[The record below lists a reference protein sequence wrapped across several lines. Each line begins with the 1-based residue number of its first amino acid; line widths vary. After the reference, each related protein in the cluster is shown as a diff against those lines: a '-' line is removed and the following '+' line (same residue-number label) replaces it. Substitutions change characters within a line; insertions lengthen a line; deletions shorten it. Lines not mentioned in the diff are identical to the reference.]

1 MITVCL
7 DWNCIIALEEER
19 EYAPAIQ
26 QIREWYKQGKIALC
40 IAGPS
45 RLENHRSK
53 DRITYNEQ
61 EWTGKLRN
69 VGLEGIVLR
78 PAGPRFFTYP
88 GLDPILTREIHNRLF
103 TDVPFSFQDYA
114 ELKNV
119 ELPERSIFFSFPQSF
134 QKELEQETEEQREL
148 SRKWNNRKND
158 ALSLHAFA
166 TWSSPDDVFVTD
178 DRRIL
183 NKRGLLKAPYQVTV
197 EEPADAVVHGAP
209 MRIMQEKLV
218 EIPGQI
224 VFPGHIMDPF
234 EAVQYLRDR
243 LEDHIEK
250 YCPTQS
256 G

>member
-7 DWNCIIALEEER
+7 DWNCIIELEEER
-19 EYAPAIQ
+19 DYALPLQ

-61 EWTGKLRN
+61 EWNEKLHN
-69 VGLEGIVLR
+69 IGLEGIELR

-88 GLDPILTREIHNRLF
+88 GLHSEIIQEIHNRVF
-103 TDVPFSFQDYA
+103 PDDPFSFQDYA

-119 ELPERSIFFSFPQSF
+119 ELPPRSIFFSFPKSF
-134 QKELEQETEEQREL
+134 QEELAQETDEQKRI
-148 SRKWNNRKND
+148 SRKWNNLKSD
-158 ALSLHAFA
+158 ALSLYAFA
-166 TWSSPDDVFVTD
+166 TWSTPDDVFVSTD
-178 DRRIL
+178 FDDVIG
-183 NKRGLLKAPYQVTV
+183 KRELLKKPYVVTV
-197 EEPADAVVHGAP
+197 ETPVTEVVHGELTRFLKEVP
-209 MRIMQEKLV
+209 E
-218 EIPGQI
+218 EIPGDI

-234 EAVQYLRDR
+234 EAERYLRER
-243 LEDHIEK
+243 LE
-250 YCPTQS
+250 